1 MVFDIL
7 YMVQFQ
13 PIVTLTFTRNVPSIP
28 SQSVSRCLLQCYTFL
43 MEHYACLLSNSHPVN
58 RAALSNH
65 YISVFTLL
73 KVNSF
78 VPFPSLLSSSSIEQ
92 ILVVERLLFK
102 FIRIQ
107 FPKPILYPL
116 HSHFMFSSCS
126 VIDEFKRSRS
136 IALVFTLFHYHIVEI
151 SR

>member
-43 MEHYACLLSNSHPVN
+43 MEHYACLLCNSRPVN

-78 VPFPSLLSSSSIEQ
+78 VSFPSLLSSSSVEQ

-102 FIRIQ
+102 FLHIQ
-107 FPKPILYPL
+107 FPKPILFQF
-116 HSHFMFSSCS
+116 HSDFMFSSCS
-126 VIDEFKRSRS
+126 VIDQFKREPS
-136 IALVFTLFHYHIVEI
+136 IATVFYPFHSHIVTI
-151 SR
+151 SG